1 MQILIE
7 SINLTKREIMKY
19 KKEIL
24 NILKTKPKSELD
36 EIQRLFD
43 AIIAGRSEDFAN
55 TSELA
60 NQLLLSRSLLNEFC
74 RIYRMCRNNIQDF
87 IQKMQENRM
96 SPEWWYLIEL
106 FKRKPIDELVAIRRE
121 FYTAYNASLG
131 NNMIYNEQTDTWEKY
146 TGRSMSEI
154 KKSIGLTAQAFYA
167 FRMHVKLG
175 RWNFKE
181 HVKKMESSNYKE
193 LFNHCYLI

>member
-7 SINLTKREIMKY
+7 SINLTKREIMKL

-24 NILKTKPKSELD
+24 NILKTKSKSELD
-36 EIQRLFD
+36 EMLIMYE
-43 AIIAGRSEDFAN
+43 AIIAKRSEDFAN

-60 NQLLLSRSLLNEFC
+60 NQLLLSRSLLTEFC

-87 IQKMQENRM
+87 IEKMKKDNL

-106 FKRKPIDELVAIRRE
+106 FKTWPIDELVAIRRE
-121 FYTAYNASLG
+121 FYDAYNASLG
-131 NNMIYNEQTDTWEKY
+131 DNMIYNEQTDTWEKY
-146 TGRSMSEI
+146 TDRSMSEI
-154 KKSIGLTAQAFYA
+154 KKSIGLTAHAFYA

-175 RWNFKE
+175 RWDIQE
-181 HVKKMESSNYKE
+181 HIRKMESENYKE
-193 LFNHCYLI
+193 LFHTSYLI